1 MAMTTRFGC
10 TGAAKESEKRNDQ
23 ETFLDRNCLRT
34 ATIGWGNIGPD
45 LGGGSGDGEIQDRGR
60 ALSWGT
66 RAAPFYKELP
76 SSICDQ
82 GHTIG
87 SNREVVVQLLL
98 PQIAPSH
105 RKVALQFACRM
116 LLGRGQCCWWGRQGR
131 SEALFIHL
139 RDRHSAKLGMSVL
152 RMFGCCSQPVAEWQ
166 VLIQINCF
174 EKL

>member
-1 MAMTTRFGC
+1 MTTRFGC

-98 PQIAPSH
+98 PQIAP
-105 RKVALQFACRM
+105 
-116 LLGRGQCCWWGRQGR
+116 
-131 SEALFIHL
+131 
-139 RDRHSAKLGMSVL
+139 
-152 RMFGCCSQPVAEWQ
+152 
-166 VLIQINCF
+166 
-174 EKL
+174 